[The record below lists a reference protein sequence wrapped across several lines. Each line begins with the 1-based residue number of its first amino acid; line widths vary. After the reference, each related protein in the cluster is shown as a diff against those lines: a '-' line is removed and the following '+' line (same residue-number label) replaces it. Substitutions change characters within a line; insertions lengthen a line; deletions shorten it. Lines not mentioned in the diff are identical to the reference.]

1 MVRAEQFL
9 DANVNIPLIF
19 QQLAVTLER
28 LFAGATAGVVARR

>member
-28 LFAGATAGVVARR
+28 LFTRSSPGVAVRR